1 MALEPER
8 AERRLARTG
17 FKSRQCAPDSDSDDE
32 TDGDVIKPLEHPDRS
47 AKQQVMRAEQLIAR
61 TDARG
66 KAMDAIEGGMK
77 SATEL
82 RQGRATSWELMN
94 LREARGDM
102 AAAHERRV
110 NGRAALSSDPFA
122 TQRIAFEAE
131 VRGATP
137 AETSAGSPQRRPA
150 ARSTAPSPASVEKPP
165 RSKQRSDGGG
175 GRPGMRARQSINYTD
190 ME

>member
-1 MALEPER
+1 MAREPER
-8 AERRLARTG
+8 AERRLVRTG
-17 FKSRQCAPDSDSDDE
+17 YKSRQCEPDSDDE
-32 TDGDVIKPLEHPDRS
+32 TDGDSIIKPLEHPDRS

-61 TDARG
+61 TGARG

-137 AETSAGSPQRRPA
+137 AETSAGSPARRPA